1 MSESQSESTPSIAQ
15 VAAESPEESAAKE
28 REVVGDQ
35 PDIGDEVPPDNA
47 Q

>member
-1 MSESQSESTPSIAQ
+1 MSESQSDTPSIAQ
-15 VAAESPEESAAKE
+15 VAAEPPEESAAKQ

-35 PDIGDEVPPDNA
+35 PDIGDEVPADNA

>member
-1 MSESQSESTPSIAQ
+1 MSESQSESAPSIAE
-15 VAAESPEESAAKE
+15 VAAEPPKKSAEKQ

-35 PDIGDEVPPDNA
+35 PDIGDEVPADNA